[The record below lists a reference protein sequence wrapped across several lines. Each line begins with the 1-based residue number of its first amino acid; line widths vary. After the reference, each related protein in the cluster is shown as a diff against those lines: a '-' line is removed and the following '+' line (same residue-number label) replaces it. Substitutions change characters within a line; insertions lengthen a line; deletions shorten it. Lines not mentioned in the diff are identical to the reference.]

1 METDRKKFT
10 FRYGGDIEAMLNK
23 ALENA
28 SSNSLNKL
36 IENCIF
42 DALEKHPKEFKRL
55 NSELNKASDEI
66 KALKQKNT
74 EIYRNFSELQRLILE
89 EKAIKDKI
97 DKLLEK

>member
-42 DALEKHPKEFKRL
+42 EALEKHPKEFKRL

-74 EIYRNFSELQRLILE
+74 EIYRNFSELQRLIME
-89 EKAIKDKI
+89 QEAIKDKI
-97 DKLLEK
+97 NQLLEK

>member
-1 METDRKKFT
+1 METERKKFT

-42 DALEKHPKEFKRL
+42 EALEKHPKDIKRL
-55 NSELNKASDEI
+55 NLELSKASEEI

-74 EIYRNFSELQRLILE
+74 EIYRNFAELQRLILE
-89 EKAIKDKI
+89 ERAIKDKI